1 MMEFKAAKFR
11 RPVEIEGRLCAEVGL
26 IPDDDKETPLLA
38 YVAPVRNGGYEIVR
52 LLRNDAHFETDW
64 YDNNLHNAFEEL
76 AEETFINNNEIS
88 CSDRDSIVD
97 AVLGSNEVREAVND
111 LFQLDW

>member
-1 MMEFKAAKFR
+1 MEFKAAKFR

-52 LLRNDAHFETDW
+52 LLRNDAHYEADW
-64 YDNNLHNAFEEL
+64 YDNNLHNAFEEI
-76 AEETFINNNEIS
+76 ASEKFITANNEIS

-97 AVLGSNEVREAVND
+97 AVLGSAEVRAAVD
-111 LFQLDW
+111 ELFQLDT